1 MFRAPTPPGVWLLTA
16 AIVGIL
22 SLLGRKKKRPS
33 QAVSAKGGAS
43 RRASSTPQAQQS
55 YVSTME
61 RIAREHSDFTAE
73 VFNIIVSGRKKVEVS
88 SQLAPGDRVDLRQK
102 EGTVKVYAKG
112 TRLADAIL
120 LDDDS
125 RIPSVLADGI
135 SFDAY
140 LGGRDVSA
148 GTDTIDFLSIVVF
161 YKIDGV
167 PPTKLDIN

>member
-33 QAVSAKGGAS
+33 QAASAKGGAS

-73 VFNIIVSGRKKVEVS
+73 VFNIIVS

>member
-1 MFRAPTPPGVWLLTA
+1 
-16 AIVGIL
+16 
-22 SLLGRKKKRPS
+22 
-33 QAVSAKGGAS
+33 
-43 RRASSTPQAQQS
+43 
-55 YVSTME
+55 ME

-140 LGGRDVSA
+140 FGGRDVSA

-167 PPTKLDIN
+167 PPTKLDIH